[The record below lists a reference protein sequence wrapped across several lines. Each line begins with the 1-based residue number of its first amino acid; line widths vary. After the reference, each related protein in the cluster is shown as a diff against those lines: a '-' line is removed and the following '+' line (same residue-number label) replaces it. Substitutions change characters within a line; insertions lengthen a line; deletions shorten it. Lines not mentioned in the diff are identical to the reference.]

1 MKGKIKILSMLLTLT
16 MVSSMFVAC
25 TGNQKPVD
33 GASKPVA
40 ENAAEKPAEVTEISW
55 YAWGDKPNQA
65 DAVEVALNEKS
76 VKDIGIK
83 VNFKW
88 QTGNDES
95 LRTTLGAGDS
105 DVDVAFACGW
115 FAD

>member
-1 MKGKIKILSMLLTLT
+1 MKGKIKILSLLLALT

-25 TGNQKPVD
+25 KGTEKPVD
-33 GASKPVA
+33 ETSKPV
-40 ENAAEKPAEVTEISW
+40 AEKPAEVTEISW

-65 DAVEVALNEKS
+65 AAVEAALNEKS

-95 LRTTLGAGDS
+95 LRTTL
-105 DVDVAFACGW
+105 
-115 FAD
+115 